1 MNKYIGILGAG
12 ESGTGAALLAKS
24 RGYDVFVSDSGVI
37 ADNYLKDIESNHI
50 RYEQGTHSH
59 AEIHKADMIVKSPGI
74 PDDASVVS
82 KAEAKQIP
90 VISEIEFAFMHTNAK
105 FIAITGTNGK
115 TTTTRL
121 TYHLLKTAG
130 FNIGIAGNIG
140 DSLARQVIVDDKE
153 WYVVELSSFQLDGM
167 HTFHPH
173 VSILLNITPDHLDR
187 YDYDFDLYAASKF
200 RIMQNLEPADY
211 LIYLQDDEVIASEL
225 KNAGTSFNK
234 QGVSVHDPYAFG
246 SVHDTYLQI
255 GELQVS
261 VSNIPLKGLH
271 NYINVMCSVAAA
283 LDLGADAGKVT
294 EGLKTFRN
302 APHRMERIDTI
313 NGVSFINDSKA
324 TNVEAVYYA
333 LDAYDNPVIWIAG
346 GIDKGNNYERL
357 RPLVESKVRSL
368 ICLGVDN
375 SKLREAFQDVTEKIF
390 ETNDIK
396 AAARKAYEYSQKN
409 DVVLL
414 SPACASF
421 DLFTNY
427 EDRGN
432 QFRTAVRELKNEV
445 ELIQ

>member
-1 MNKYIGILGAG
+1 MHKYIVILGAG

-24 RGYDVFVSDSGVI
+24 RGYDVFVSDSGAI
-37 ADNYLKDIESNHI
+37 ADKYLKDIEKYHI
-50 RYEQGTHSH
+50 RYEQGVHSY

-74 PDDASVVS
+74 PENAGVVS
-82 KAEAKQIP
+82 EAKERQIP
-90 VISEIEFAFMHTNAK
+90 VISEIEFASMHTRAK

-130 FNIGIAGNIG
+130 FDVGIAGNIG

-167 HTFHPH
+167 HSFHPK

-187 YDYDFDLYAASKF
+187 YDYDFDRYAASKF
-200 RIMQNLEPADY
+200 RIIQNLEQSDY
-211 LIYLQDDEVIASEL
+211 LIYLQDDEEILSGLKKSE
-225 KNAGTSFNK
+225 TQFIK
-234 QGVSVHDPYAFG
+234 QSVSIKTPHAFASVHEL
-246 SVHDTYLQI
+246 HLQI

-261 VSNIPLKGLH
+261 ISDIPLKGKH
-271 NYINVMCSVAAA
+271 NFINVMCSVTAA
-283 LDLGADAGKVT
+283 LDLGADAGKVL
-294 EGLKTFRN
+294 EGLKSYQN
-302 APHRMERIDTI
+302 APHRLELIDTI
-313 NGVSFINDSKA
+313 NGVLFINDSKA
-324 TNVEAVYYA
+324 TNVASVYYA
-333 LDAYDNPVIWIAG
+333 LDTYDNPLTWIAG
-346 GIDKGNNYERL
+346 GIDKGNNYDKL
-357 RPLVESKVRSL
+357 KPLVEKKVQSL

-375 SKLREAFQDVTEKIF
+375 SKLREAFQDVIEKIF
-390 ETNDIK
+390 ETDNIK
-396 AAARKAYEYSQKN
+396 EAARKAYEYSQKN

-421 DLFTNY
+421 DLFKNY

-432 QFRTAVRELKNEV
+432 QFREAVRELKNKV